1 MTELTELVEH
11 GQLFIGGEFTD
22 PLGTEVIE
30 VISPHTEQV
39 IGRVPHASE
48 GDVDRAVAAA
58 RRAFDEGPWPRMGL
72 DERIAVITRIK
83 DAFAVRHEEFAR
95 LISAQ
100 NGTPYSSSVMVQAL
114 AAMMVWDSAITVARD
129 FPYEERR
136 DGVLGPLLVRREPVG
151 VVAAVVPWNVP
162 QFTAAAKLAPALLAK
177 LHGGPE
183 GLTGN
188 PPGRLRVGGDSG
200 GGGPAA
206 RSPLHPPGRP

>member
-1 MTELTELVEH
+1 
-11 GQLFIGGEFTD
+11 IGGEFTD
-22 PLGTEVIE
+22 PLGTGVIE

-48 GDVDRAVAAA
+48 GDADRAVAAA

-136 DGVLGPLLVRREPVG
+136 
-151 VVAAVVPWNVP
+151 
-162 QFTAAAKLAPALLAK
+162 
-177 LHGGPE
+177 
-183 GLTGN
+183 
-188 PPGRLRVGGDSG
+188 
-200 GGGPAA
+200 
-206 RSPLHPPGRP
+206 